1 MKALIRQILR
11 FGVVGVIA
19 FLIDYGVLTLLTE
32 VFGVYYLISAAIS
45 FTVSVVCNYL
55 LSVAFVFR
63 TGKGRSRAAELI
75 LFIAMSAGGL
85 VINQIMMAGLVELG
99 GIPYQLAKIAAT
111 AVVMVYNFVTRKLF
125 LEDRGQKPQ

>member
-32 VFGVYYLISAAIS
+32 GFGVYYLISAAIS

-125 LEDRGQKPQ
+125 LEDRGQKPR

>member
-32 VFGVYYLISAAIS
+32 MFGVYYLISAAIS

-111 AVVMVYNFVTRKLF
+111 AVVMVYKFVTRKLF

>member
-1 MKALIRQILR
+1 MRALIRQILR

-99 GIPYQLAKIAAT
+99 GIPYQLAKIVAT

>member
-32 VFGVYYLISAAIS
+32 MFGVYYLISAAIS

-99 GIPYQLAKIAAT
+99 GIPYQLAKIVAT

>member
-1 MKALIRQILR
+1 MRALIRQILR

-99 GIPYQLAKIAAT
+99 GITYQLAKIVAT

>member
-1 MKALIRQILR
+1 MRALIRQILR

-32 VFGVYYLISAAIS
+32 MFGVYYLISAAIS

-99 GIPYQLAKIAAT
+99 GIPYQLAKIVAT

>member
-1 MKALIRQILR
+1 MRALIRQILR

-85 VINQIMMAGLVELG
+85 VINQIMMAGLVGLG
-99 GIPYQLAKIAAT
+99 GIPYQLAKIAAP

-125 LEDRGQKPQ
+125 LEDRGQKPR

>member
-1 MKALIRQILR
+1 MRALIRQILR

-99 GIPYQLAKIAAT
+99 GVPYQLAKIVAT

-125 LEDRGQKPQ
+125 LEDRGQKPR

>member
-1 MKALIRQILR
+1 MRALIRQILR

>member
-1 MKALIRQILR
+1 MRALIRQILR

-125 LEDRGQKPQ
+125 LEDRGQKPR

>member
-1 MKALIRQILR
+1 MRALIRQILR

-99 GIPYQLAKIAAT
+99 GIPYQLAKTVAT

>member
-1 MKALIRQILR
+1 M
-11 FGVVGVIA
+11 
-19 FLIDYGVLTLLTE
+19 
-32 VFGVYYLISAAIS
+32 
-45 FTVSVVCNYL
+45 SVVCNYL

>member
-1 MKALIRQILR
+1 MRALIRQILR

-32 VFGVYYLISAAIS
+32 VFGVYYLISAAIC

-99 GIPYQLAKIAAT
+99 GIPYQLAKIVAT

>member
-99 GIPYQLAKIAAT
+99 GIPYQLAKIVAT